1 MKHRVKNQ
9 TEIRNAALYDYPDYY
24 ELAFSFRDISQEVT
38 CFEQLFERHA
48 KVTVSRVLELA
59 CGPSPHLRDLCQRGY
74 EYHGLDLNEWMLAA
88 GRRKVTES
96 AWTAEFHQ
104 ASMIDFDLDA
114 AYQFAFVALGS
125 LYARNTKELSTHFKS
140 VARVLEPGGLY
151 MLDWCV
157 QFGQTPAFSEEGQS
171 WKMEND
177 GTTVEVNVTL
187 RDIDPVEQIV
197 QEVATLNV
205 VDHGRTLTIS
215 SSNLRRM
222 MYPQEILLLISAM
235 DEFEFV
241 GWWNDWDLNQP
252 LSQATGEISRPI
264 VLLRRI

>member
-1 MKHRVKNQ
+1 
-9 TEIRNAALYDYPDYY
+9 
-24 ELAFSFRDISQEVT
+24 
-38 CFEQLFERHA
+38 
-48 KVTVSRVLELA
+48 
-59 CGPSPHLRDLCQRGY
+59 
-74 EYHGLDLNEWMLAA
+74 
-88 GRRKVTES
+88 
-96 AWTAEFHQ
+96 
-104 ASMIDFDLDA
+104 
-114 AYQFAFVALGS
+114 
-125 LYARNTKELSTHFKS
+125 
-140 VARVLEPGGLY
+140 